1 MKGICR
7 IAGLAGLLAIS
18 LVNSATPQITNAA
31 PMTMVSGD
39 QALERVRKLTM
50 EIPWYTSLP
59 KAQAIAQK
67 ENKPIF
73 MLHMLGPLNGMT

>member
-1 MKGICR
+1 MKGICK
-7 IAGLAGLLAIS
+7 IAGLAGMLAIS
-18 LVNSATPQITNAA
+18 ILNTTSPQISIAA
-31 PMTMVSGD
+31 PMSMVSGD
-39 QALERVRKLTM
+39 EALQRVRKLTM
-50 EIPWYTSLP
+50 EIPWYTSLS